1 MNSWRGRR
9 EFQRECH
16 KKHKYCT
23 SLLAH
28 LFRILQILE
37 AKCKIINLRKG
48 SSTRLWFQIC
58 CGKKPNLLLVSWSKL
73 TWAYFSD
80 GLVLPTNY
88 SRQVVII
95 RQQIR
100 QVEIENPTAPD
111 PKPSERRG
119 GTTHLISPNQPLRG
133 LTAGTPMSMKVWWRY
148 RFFTL
153 SKWCDFQVLLV
164 FRGGK

>member
-80 GLVLPTNY
+80 GLVFTHQLQSS
-88 SRQVVII
+88 SRHH
-95 RQQIR
+95 
-100 QVEIENPTAPD
+100 PTAD
-111 PKPSERRG
+111 PTGGDWESNSPRSEALWKARWNNTFDITKPTPERTNGWNSNVNEGLVKIPIFYLIKVMWFSGSVSFQG
-119 GTTHLISPNQPLRG
+119 G
-133 LTAGTPMSMKVWWRY
+133 
-148 RFFTL
+148 
-153 SKWCDFQVLLV
+153 
-164 FRGGK
+164 